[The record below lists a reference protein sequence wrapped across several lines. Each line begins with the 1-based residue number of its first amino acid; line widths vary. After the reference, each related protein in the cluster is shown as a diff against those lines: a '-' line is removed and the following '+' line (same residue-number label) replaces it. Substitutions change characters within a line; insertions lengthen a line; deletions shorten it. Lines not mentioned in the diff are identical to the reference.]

1 MEIERN
7 REKRGEESNK
17 LTRTRD
23 VRLST
28 SVASSNGSSQP
39 ATASSPGA
47 IFPSSA
53 SSLFSS
59 ASLAS
64 TRYPRVRFPFDP
76 CVRTLKIVSRR
87 CRHLRRRLR
96 LRLRCRRRRH
106 RRRRRRRIFS
116 CCNAAGR
123 DVTTRLDGNST
134 FCHFDFHYKILFGLG
149 LARKNGLRRRIE
161 RNGDGDTFFDKR
173 PDDADVVDASVGFF
187 GRCWPL
193 SERGHRLKVADV
205 LLLA

>member
-96 LRLRCRRRRH
+96 LRCRRR

-134 FCHFDFHYKILFGLG
+134 FCHFDFHLKILF
-149 LARKNGLRRRIE
+149 
-161 RNGDGDTFFDKR
+161 
-173 PDDADVVDASVGFF
+173 
-187 GRCWPL
+187 
-193 SERGHRLKVADV
+193 
-205 LLLA
+205 